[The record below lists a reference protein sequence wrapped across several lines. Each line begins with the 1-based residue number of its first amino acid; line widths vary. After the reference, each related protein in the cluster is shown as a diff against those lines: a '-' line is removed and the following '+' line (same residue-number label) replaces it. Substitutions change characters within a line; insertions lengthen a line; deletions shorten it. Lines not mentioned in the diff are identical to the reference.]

1 MWAKTAMALPCMREA
16 RAGAYGCCGL
26 WVAQGAIV
34 HFSEDDTT
42 GAVNDT
48 SAQSPSVTAFRFSP
62 FPYVGY

>member
-1 MWAKTAMALPCMREA
+1 MREA

-48 SAQSPSVTAFRFSP
+48 SE
-62 FPYVGY
+62 